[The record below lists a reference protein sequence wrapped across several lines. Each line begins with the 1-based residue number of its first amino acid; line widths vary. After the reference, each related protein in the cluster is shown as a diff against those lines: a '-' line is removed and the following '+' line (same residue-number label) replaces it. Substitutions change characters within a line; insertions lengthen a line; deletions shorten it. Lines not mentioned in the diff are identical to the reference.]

1 MVGIIA
7 WNYFSNCLSST
18 AATFQANAGIFGKVY
33 FPRIIIPF
41 SKVLSGLLRFFI
53 QVSLFLSLFSY
64 HSIFS
69 DNNLIQFSTNI
80 LILPLLVVQMAI
92 LGQGIG
98 LIITSLTTKYKDLSY
113 LVSFGTQLLMYATPI
128 VYPISSVPDNYK
140 SIIQFN
146 PMTSVIE
153 GFRFAFF
160 RQNNLDTGIWL
171 FSIFFTSMIFII
183 GLILFNKTE
192 KDFIDII

>member
-53 QVSLFLSLFSY
+53 QLLLFLSFFLYYSM
-64 HSIFS
+64 FS

-80 LILPLLVVQMAI
+80 LILPLLVAQMAI
-92 LGQGIG
+92 FGQGIG
-98 LIITSLTTKYKDLSY
+98 LIITSMTTKYRDLNY

-140 SIIQFN
+140 SIILFN
-146 PMTSVIE
+146 PMTPVIE

-160 RQNNLDTGIWL
+160 RQTNLDIGTWF
-171 FSIFFTSMIFII
+171 FSIFITSIIFFI

-192 KDFIDII
+192 KDFIDIV